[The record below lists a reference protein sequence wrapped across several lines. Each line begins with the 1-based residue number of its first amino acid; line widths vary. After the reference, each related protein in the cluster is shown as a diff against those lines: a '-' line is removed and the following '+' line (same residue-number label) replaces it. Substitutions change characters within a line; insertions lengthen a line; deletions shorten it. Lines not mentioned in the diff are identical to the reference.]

1 MYFISPSK
9 HLFKG
14 SASNRSIAVHFLNF
28 FEQILAGWDPT
39 YQTLDVT
46 VDFTFRTCICG
57 YCKKKNVC
65 HCMKSVCIRIF
76 FWSLFSRIQKLWIW
90 TLFTHYVALKVW
102 LNSPR
107 IPSTTF
113 SLLNLLR
120 QFCTFWIEYISK
132 TPGVIGILFFK
143 CWICHSKVNTLLIVI
158 VLCDSGFINYFW
170 YQIFILLYRQENGL
184 G

>member
-57 YCKKKNVC
+57 YCKKKMFATAWKV
-65 HCMKSVCIRIF
+65 SVFGF
-76 FWSLFSRIQKLWIW
+76 FSGPCFPVSKNSEYGHFSRIMSLWKFDSI
-90 TLFTHYVALKVW
+90 LDGFL
-102 LNSPR
+102 
-107 IPSTTF
+107 
-113 SLLNLLR
+113 LLR
-120 QFCTFWIEYISK
+120 F
-132 TPGVIGILFFK
+132 
-143 CWICHSKVNTLLIVI
+143 
-158 VLCDSGFINYFW
+158 LC
-170 YQIFILLYRQENGL
+170 
-184 G
+184 

>member
-57 YCKKKNVC
+57 YCKKKCSPLHEKCLYSDFFLVPVFQYPKTLNMDTFHALCRSESLTQFSTDSYYYVFSA
-65 HCMKSVCIRIF
+65 KSTQAILYI
-76 FWSLFSRIQKLWIW
+76 
-90 TLFTHYVALKVW
+90 
-102 LNSPR
+102 LNR
-107 IPSTTF
+107 VHF
-113 SLLNLLR
+113 
-120 QFCTFWIEYISK
+120 
-132 TPGVIGILFFK
+132 
-143 CWICHSKVNTLLIVI
+143 
-158 VLCDSGFINYFW
+158 
-170 YQIFILLYRQENGL
+170 
-184 G
+184 